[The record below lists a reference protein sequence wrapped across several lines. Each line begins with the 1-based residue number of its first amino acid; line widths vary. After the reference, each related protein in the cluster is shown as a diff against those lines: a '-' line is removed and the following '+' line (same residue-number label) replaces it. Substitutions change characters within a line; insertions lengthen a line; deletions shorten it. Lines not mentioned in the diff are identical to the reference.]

1 MSSHQQFGL
10 QKLSAFLN
18 AFQKD
23 SPTLK
28 SIQLQSSLL
37 DSWRHSVDE
46 PLKNHCMPLSYEKGI
61 LSVQLQSQGWAQK
74 LRFEQASIENRL
86 RKCSAFRNLKSI
98 RIRVQPS
105 PAPLPVKQRA
115 KAKTARKPITRETAN
130 LLTQVADTIHDE
142 KLAASLRRI
151 AGRVTDRS

>member
-28 SIQLQSSLL
+28 SIQSQSSLL
-37 DSWRHSVDE
+37 DSWRQSVDD
-46 PLKNHCMPLSYEKGI
+46 PLKNHCMPLSYKNGV
-61 LSVQLQSQGWAQK
+61 LSVQLRSQGWAQK
-74 LRFEQASIENRL
+74 LRFEQASIENSL
-86 RKCSAFRNLKSI
+86 RKRSAFRDLKSI
-98 RIRVQPS
+98 RIRIQPS
-105 PAPLPVKQRA
+105 PAPLPVKNQANA
-115 KAKTARKPITRETAN
+115 KSRHKPITRNTAN
-130 LLTQVADTIHDE
+130 LLSQVADTIHDE

-151 AGRVTDRS
+151 AGRVIGRS